1 MARKYK
7 KRAKGID
14 RTPYATYLRHRKKLE
29 EQGYKLSPAF
39 EKEDITTIIEYTD
52 DKGKIIQRPKV
63 IHGLDYYYEQAKRK
77 GEKNFFR
84 NLTNY
89 ERVFTKRQYKRFKK
103 SLEQEV
109 DRETKAGKEFYEE
122 FKDKTWEDFQTFSKE
137 QWKSFR
143 DNFISNGGTWEA
155 FRGLYE
161 NETKKA

>member
-14 RTPYATYLRHRKKLE
+14 RSPYATYLRHRKKLE

-39 EKEDITTIIEYTD
+39 EKEDVIVKTAD
-52 DKGKIIQRPKV
+52 GKTRV
-63 IHGLDYYYEQAKRK
+63 IHGLDYYYEQAKKK
-77 GEKNFFR
+77 GDKNFFR

-103 SLEQEV
+103 SLELEV
-109 DRETKAGKEFYEE
+109 DRGTDEGKKFYEE
-122 FKDKTWEDFQTFSKE
+122 FKDKTWEDFQSFNRE
-137 QWKSFR
+137 QWKQFR
-143 DNFISNGGTWEA
+143 DDFINNGGTWEA